1 MLLHSPLFLMRLPK
15 VDRRDDED
23 EVPEEV
29 EALAT
34 FVQASV
40 AALRSVN
47 PQEKVAFLQQLAAL
61 QAPDDEMKALFQA
74 IQLALLG
81 GDLAHLGDTL
91 TGFARQVW
99 EWIVAGVQEDDTPP
113 SETPNPA
120 E

>member
-1 MLLHSPLFLMRLPK
+1 MQ
-15 VDRRDDED
+15 
-23 EVPEEV
+23 
-29 EALAT
+29 ALAA
-34 FVQASV
+34 FVEASV

-47 PQEKVAFLQQLAAL
+47 PQEKVAFMQQLAAS

-74 IQLALLG
+74 IQLALYG

-99 EWIVAGVQEDDTPP
+99 EWIVAEVQQDDTPP
-113 SETPNPA
+113 DTPDSA